1 MGMEEFT
8 DKFRIIH
15 PNLPEPFYGKYA
27 KLDSA
32 VTQPEDSSKCGPE
45 VRPEVI
51 PEVRPEPAPTTA
63 ATNPPIPKISLTRR
77 ESAAGSTWV
86 KSHHAATPVTES
98 SISNMFSA
106 IRATF
111 RPMSAVVAGL
121 VQADAAVV
129 LDKEKEK
136 ELVLKKGTLQ
146 AKIPEVRSSSATRGR
161 GLQRPK

>member
-1 MGMEEFT
+1 M
-8 DKFRIIH
+8 
-15 PNLPEPFYGKYA
+15 
-27 KLDSA
+27 
-32 VTQPEDSSKCGPE
+32 
-45 VRPEVI
+45 
-51 PEVRPEPAPTTA
+51 TTA